1 MGGSTCDNVDT
12 RKRQVPDGIE
22 CFGDLN
28 STTAQDHTE
37 KDLENNPWAKMF
49 DSGVVVGANG
59 LRVPLADKRD
69 RKKAG
74 QRSVLP
80 DGKEVWKRRMGALGG
95 GENDT

>member
-1 MGGSTCDNVDT
+1 MGEDLRPT
-12 RKRQVPDGIE
+12 R
-22 CFGDLN
+22 
-28 STTAQDHTE
+28 
-37 KDLENNPWAKMF
+37 
-49 DSGVVVGANG
+49 VGANG